1 MTFIYKRPV
10 FPGDMPDVQ
19 ISVSYM
25 KTFESYCLTDRQ
37 TDTTEITY
45 HANSLVVSNNMITT
59 VLFGCMTFIW
69 HSLHI
74 LSNVATFNFETP
86 LRILVFFY
94 QSWVR
99 NNNNNQGCLQY
110 LWKLLPM
117 PITILWQ
124 KLLPIQMPVLLLKS
138 IASTNNFV
146 TILFIVFLHS
156 ATCISFAVIY

>member
-69 HSLHI
+69 HSLRI

-117 PITILWQ
+117 PIQYFGKNYCRYKCQYCFWKVLQVPIILWQ
-124 KLLPIQMPVLLLKS
+124 YFLL
-138 IASTNNFV
+138 F
-146 TILFIVFLHS
+146 FLHS